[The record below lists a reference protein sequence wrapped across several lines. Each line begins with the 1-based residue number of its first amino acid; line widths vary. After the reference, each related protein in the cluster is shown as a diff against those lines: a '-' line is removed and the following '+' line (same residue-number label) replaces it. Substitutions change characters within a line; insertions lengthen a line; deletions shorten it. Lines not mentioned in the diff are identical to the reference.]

1 MHLFFCVADKVF
13 LKIFFEGFRDQFS
26 GMQLNQLLSTKSNAP
41 YLYKMQSKLTGWDD
55 TIAAIATPPGIGAI
69 GVLRL
74 SGNEAY
80 NIVQKLFAAKDLKAQ
95 PASTLHVGYLKEG
108 ETVLDEVVISLFKK
122 PASYTGEDVI
132 EISCHGSPY
141 VQQQVLDALIRNG
154 ARLAKPGEF
163 TQRAFL
169 NKKLDLTRAEAV
181 GDLIA
186 SNTKASHNAALK
198 NMRGGFSK
206 VLMDLREE
214 LIKFSALIE
223 LELDFSEEDV
233 EFADRHKFSLLI
245 KNIDETVTALLDS
258 FKLGNVIKNGVSV
271 AIVGKPNAGKSTLLN
286 TLLNENRAI
295 VSEIAG
301 TTRDTIEETININ
314 GILFRLI
321 DTAGIREH
329 SQDIIENMGVV
340 KSKEKIRQADIVL
353 YLFDI
358 NEMLPAELL
367 QTVKEIK
374 EQNSNVIVCGNKT
387 DAQNSDVDS
396 PGTIFISAKEA
407 NGIEILKEALFNN
420 AAGKGINTENVIV
433 TNARHYAALSE
444 VLKSIKVIE
453 EGLANHISGDLLAPD
468 IHRCLH
474 YLGEITGE
482 VTNED
487 RLDYIFSK
495 FCIGK

>member
-1 MHLFFCVADKVF
+1 
-13 LKIFFEGFRDQFS
+13 
-26 GMQLNQLLSTKSNAP
+26 
-41 YLYKMQSKLTGWDD
+41 MQSKLSGWED

-74 SGNEAY
+74 SGNKAFD
-80 NIVQKLFAAKDLKAQ
+80 IIQKIFPSKNLKNQ
-95 PASTLHVGYLKEG
+95 PANTLHVGYLKDG
-108 ETVLDEVVISLFKK
+108 ENVLDEVVVSLFKR
-122 PASYTGEDVI
+122 PSSYTGEDVI

-169 NKKLDLTRAEAV
+169 NKKLDLTQAEAV

-186 SNTKASHNAALK
+186 SNTKAAQNAALK
-198 NMRGGFSK
+198 NMRSGFSN
-206 VLMDLREE
+206 VLHALREE
-214 LIKFSALIE
+214 LIKFSSLIE

-233 EFADRHKFSLLI
+233 EFADRQQFSLLI
-245 KNIDETVTALLDS
+245 KNISKTVNELLES

-286 TLLNENRAI
+286 SLLNENRAI

-301 TTRDTIEETININ
+301 TTRDTIEEIININ

-329 SQDIIENMGVV
+329 SADVIENMGVV
-340 KSKEKIRQADIVL
+340 KSKEKIKQADIVL
-353 YLFDI
+353 YLFDV
-358 NEMLPAELL
+358 NEMLAEEL
-367 QTVKEIK
+367 KEIIDEIRK
-374 EQNSNVIVCGNKT
+374 QNATIISVANKA
-387 DAQNSDVDS
+387 DALKANLQSVFANE
-396 PGTIFISAKEA
+396 IFISAKEGT
-407 NGIEILKEALFNN
+407 GIEELKNVLFSMAGGNLLNN
-420 AAGKGINTENVIV
+420 ENVVI
-433 TNARHYAALSE
+433 TNARHYAALYEISKS
-444 VLKSIKVIE
+444 LKEIQAAIE
-453 EGLANHISGDLLAPD
+453 NRITGDLLSID
-468 IHRCLH
+468 INRCLH
-474 YLGEITGE
+474 FLGEITGE

-487 RLDYIFSK
+487 KLDYIFSK

>member
-1 MHLFFCVADKVF
+1 
-13 LKIFFEGFRDQFS
+13 
-26 GMQLNQLLSTKSNAP
+26 
-41 YLYKMQSKLTGWDD
+41 MQSKLSGWDD

-74 SGNEAY
+74 SGN
-80 NIVQKLFAAKDLKAQ
+80 NSFDIIQKIFPSKNLKNQ
-95 PASTLHVGYLKEG
+95 PANTLHVGYLKEG

-154 ARLAKPGEF
+154 ARLAKAGEF

-169 NKKLDLTRAEAV
+169 NKKLDLTQAEAV

-186 SNTKASHNAALK
+186 SNTKAAQNAALK
-198 NMRGGFSK
+198 NMRGGFSN
-206 VLMDLREE
+206 VLHTLREE
-214 LIKFSALIE
+214 LIKFSSLIE

-233 EFADRHKFSLLI
+233 EFADRQQFSLLI
-245 KNIDETVTALLDS
+245 NDISKTVNKLLES

-301 TTRDTIEETININ
+301 TTRDTIEEVININ

-329 SQDIIENMGVV
+329 SADVIENMGVV
-340 KSKEKIRQADIVL
+340 KSKEKIKQADIVL
-353 YLFDI
+353 YLFDVNEMPVAELKETI
-358 NEMLPAELL
+358 NEIS
-367 QTVKEIK
+367 Q
-374 EQNSNVIVCGNKT
+374 QNANVICVANK
-387 DAQNSDVDS
+387 ADVLNGKLQS
-396 PGTIFISAKEA
+396 AFANEIFISAKIGT
-407 NGIEILKEALFNN
+407 GIEELKNILFAMAGGASLNN
-420 AAGKGINTENVIV
+420 ENVVI
-433 TNARHYAALSE
+433 TNARHYAALTEIARSLNE
-444 VLKSIKVIE
+444 ILSGI
-453 EGLANHISGDLLAPD
+453 ANKISG
-468 IHRCLH
+468 
-474 YLGEITGE
+474 
-482 VTNED
+482 
-487 RLDYIFSK
+487 
-495 FCIGK
+495 

>member
-1 MHLFFCVADKVF
+1 MQNRL
-13 LKIFFEGFRDQFS
+13 S
-26 GMQLNQLLSTKSNAP
+26 GWN
-41 YLYKMQSKLTGWDD
+41 D
-55 TIAAIATPPGIGAI
+55 TIVAIATPPGIGAI

-74 SGNEAY
+74 SGDQSFQIIN
-80 NIVQKLFAAKDLKAQ
+80 KLFPSKNLNNQ
-95 PASTLHVGYLKEG
+95 PANTLHVGYLKEG
-108 ETVLDEVVISLFKK
+108 DDILDEVVISIFKK

-154 ARLAKPGEF
+154 ARLARAGEF

-169 NKKLDLTRAEAV
+169 NKKLDLAQAESVA
-181 GDLIA
+181 DLIA
-186 SNTKASHNAALK
+186 SNTKASQNAALK
-198 NMRGGFSK
+198 NMRGGFSS
-206 VLMDLREE
+206 LLSGLREE
-214 LIKFSALIE
+214 LVKFSSLIE

-233 EFADRHKFSLLI
+233 EFADRYQFSLLI
-245 KNIDETVTALLDS
+245 SHIEETVDNLLES

-295 VSEIAG
+295 VSDIAG
-301 TTRDTIEETININ
+301 TTRDTIEEVININ

-329 SQDIIENMGVV
+329 SQDVIENMGVL

-353 YLFDI
+353 YLYDV
-358 NEMLPAELL
+358 NEMGAKELSE
-367 QTVKEIK
+367 TIVSIK
-374 EQNSNVIVCGNKT
+374 EQNLNIIVAANKA
-387 DAQNSDVDS
+387 DLFNDELGQYFMNE
-396 PGTIFISAKEA
+396 IFISAKQKTGVE
-407 NGIEILKEALFNN
+407 ELKSKLFEMAGGAGVNN
-420 AAGKGINTENVIV
+420 ENVIV
-433 TNARHYAALSE
+433 TNARHYATLQQISESLREIKSGLSS
-444 VLKSIKVIE
+444 K
-453 EGLANHISGDLLAPD
+453 ISGDLLSID
-468 IHRCLH
+468 INRCL
-474 YLGEITGE
+474 YYIGDISGE

>member
-1 MHLFFCVADKVF
+1 M
-13 LKIFFEGFRDQFS
+13 
-26 GMQLNQLLSTKSNAP
+26 N
-41 YLYKMQSKLTGWDD
+41 SKLSGWGD

-74 SGNEAY
+74 SGDQSFD
-80 NIVQKLFAAKDLKAQ
+80 IIQKLFPSKNLKEQAAN
-95 PASTLHVGYLKEG
+95 TLHVGYLKEG
-108 ETVLDEVVISLFKK
+108 KNVLDEVVLSLFKK

-132 EISCHGSPY
+132 EISCHGSAY

-154 ARLAKPGEF
+154 ARLARAREF
-163 TQRAFL
+163 TQRAFQ
-169 NKKLDLTRAEAV
+169 NKKLDLTQAEAV

-186 SNTKASHNAALK
+186 SNTKASQNAALN
-198 NMRGGFSK
+198 NMRGGFSN
-206 VLMDLREE
+206 VLKELREE
-214 LIKFSALIE
+214 LIKFSSLIE

-233 EFADRHKFSLLI
+233 EFADRHQFSLLI
-245 KNIDETVTALLDS
+245 KNIDTTVNQLLES

-329 SQDIIENMGVV
+329 SQDVIENMGVV
-340 KSKEKIRQADIVL
+340 KSKEKIKQANIVL
-353 YLFDI
+353 YLFDV
-358 NEMLPAELL
+358 NELESTALS
-367 QTVKEIK
+367 EIIAAIK
-374 EQNSNVIVCGNKT
+374 TENPNVIIVANKT
-387 DAQNSDVDS
+387 DLARKSAVSAHTENANQ
-396 PGTIFISAKEA
+396 IFISAKE
-407 NGIEILKEALFNN
+407 NIGIEQLKDALF
-420 AAGKGINTENVIV
+420 AMAVGSGLNTENVII
-433 TNARHYAALSE
+433 TNARHYAALAEIS
-444 VLKSIKVIE
+444 KSLREINL
-453 EGLANHISGDLLAPD
+453 GLENHITGDLLAPD
-468 IHRCLH
+468 IRRCL
-474 YLGEITGE
+474 YFLGEITGE
-482 VTNED
+482 ITNED